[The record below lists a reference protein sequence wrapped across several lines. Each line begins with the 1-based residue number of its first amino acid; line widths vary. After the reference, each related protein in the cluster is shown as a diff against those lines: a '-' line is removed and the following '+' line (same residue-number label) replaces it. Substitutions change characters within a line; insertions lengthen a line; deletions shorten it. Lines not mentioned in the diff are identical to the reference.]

1 MFYAASVSS
10 PGGGRDRFCSMP
22 GNAMKTRGIVFFRPA
37 GTAKGSPPRKIEPH
51 HCATTNGSYTVWF
64 AALAPALVLGYLLLN
79 TRVDIPR
86 QEDCMLSRGRNCAAI
101 ELHTDR

>member
-22 GNAMKTRGIVFFRPA
+22 GNAMKTRGIVFFALPE
-37 GTAKGSPPRKIEPH
+37 PRKIEPH
-51 HCATTNGSYTVWF
+51 HCATTNASSTVWF

-86 QEDCMLSRGRNCAAI
+86 QKDCMLSRGRNCAAI